1 MTFNKRRNILYLEQK
16 TYTCTLR
23 KSKENIV
30 LELDEGK
37 VFTTFQKGNQYE
49 KVENIGNSNT
59 SATKVLPNRSKKAK
73 NVATAKVI
81 RKMRV

>member
-16 TYTCTLR
+16 TYTCTFEE
-23 KSKENIV
+23 SKEKIV

-49 KVENIGNSNT
+49 KVE
-59 SATKVLPNRSKKAK
+59 K
-73 NVATAKVI
+73 NYGI
-81 RKMRV
+81 RFICDDDCITYSMRKFREQKRVKEIWGF